1 MKKTLI
7 LSTVVSTAL
16 AGSTFAQG
24 IIDFVAS
31 TANGKISYSLDGT
44 TVAGPAPT
52 GNPSLIP
59 LPGGGTGALTV
70 AFYTAPNGTVLTLA
84 GGDPNFTTAWT
95 EAAITVGKVTPQAG
109 LVPSTPVTTSAN
121 SGGAGAN
128 VELEVVGWTGTAT
141 SFAGA
146 VASGGDIA
154 FTGSALSGGSLGW
167 SQATGN
173 PDSTPAGSA
182 VPIVTGSGGYA
193 GLVLA
198 PVPEPTTIA
207 LGGLGAAAL
216 LMFRRRK

>member
-7 LSTVVSTAL
+7 LATIVSTAL
-16 AGSTFAQG
+16 AGSAIAQG
-24 IIDFVAS
+24 TFGFVAS
-31 TANGKISYSLDGT
+31 STTGKISYSLDGST
-44 TVAGPAPT
+44 IAASAPT
-52 GNPSLIP
+52 GNPSQIP

-95 EAAITVGKVTPQAG
+95 EAALVIHQITPQAG
-109 LVPSTPVTTSAN
+109 LISTTTVTASAN
-121 SGGAGAN
+121 SGAAGGN

-141 SFAGA
+141 SFAA
-146 VASGGDIA
+146 AIASGGDIG
-154 FTGSALSGGSLGW
+154 FSGSALSGGSLGW

-173 PDSTPAGSA
+173 ATITPATTPGSLA
-182 VPIVTGSGGYA
+182 TGAGGYA